1 MGMGVKG
8 KTDLDAVRGV
18 LTTWFMSSEFES
30 SDRIMECS
38 RLLLEFW
45 ARGPEDLSS
54 GSGDRRG

>member
-1 MGMGVKG
+1 MSGN
-8 KTDLDAVRGV
+8 TDLDAVRGV
-18 LTTWFMSSEFES
+18 LTAWDICSEFES
-30 SDRIMECS
+30 SNRVMECS